1 VVRHMEGW
9 LVVLVVLD
17 ILRRDCAFPFET
29 VVVWSAVGDRSRA
42 LKGIIMWFLKHERYL
57 R

>member
-1 VVRHMEGW
+1 MEGW

-17 ILRRDCAFPFET
+17 ILWRDCAFPFET